1 MHSGQLK
8 QQDIPVMVRMN
19 IPGMSLMTPRK
30 QSMRERI
37 NLSPASPTGGAGGE
51 VIT

>member
-19 IPGMSLMTPRK
+19 IPRDVFNDSAKAVHERK
-30 QSMRERI
+30 NQPVTCQSHGW
-37 NLSPASPTGGAGGE
+37 SWG
-51 VIT
+51 